1 MFDKFGPQPS
11 QSLQLKARAVK
22 GEGYQGCFPFTYY
35 VFLYINAISGHLQ
48 LKMLAEFE
56 KGDLVWFDPGIGY
69 VLPGEVVEFM
79 KQAQVRI
86 FEYQNVLQITFIY
99 LAYLCIKPETKVALA
114 KYQNCNL
121 VIFFYSRF
129 HISHFTFKRRF
140 ADA

>member
-22 GEGYQGCFPFTYY
+22 GEGYQGYFPFTFY

-86 FEYQNVLQITFIY
+86 FEIRIYYNLSHILHIFALNRNHCKISKLQFW
-99 LAYLCIKPETKVALA
+99 
-114 KYQNCNL
+114 
-121 VIFFYSRF
+121 
-129 HISHFTFKRRF
+129 
-140 ADA
+140 